1 MNATMLYLILLK
13 ATITTFAGLAS
24 LPVLREDL
32 VVKRHVLT
40 DEQLNTAIVVTR
52 TTPGPVG
59 VYVVSVG
66 YFVDGTAGA
75 IAGWLAMV
83 TPALLIVPLIAFAG
97 PRAHHPRVRGMIQ
110 MVVLASAGLL
120 WATALPPARGAIETR
135 FDVILLVLCLA
146 LMLTRK
152 METIWVVVGAG
163 AITLL
168 VSSLPL
174 FRNP

>member
-1 MNATMLYLILLK
+1 MNAIMLYLILLK

-40 DEQLNTAIVVTR
+40 DEQLNTAVVVTR

-83 TPALLIVPLIAFAG
+83 TPALLIIPLFAFAG
-97 PRAHHPRVRGMIQ
+97 PRAQHPRVLGMIQ

-120 WATALPPARGAIETR
+120 WTTALPLARGAVATR
-135 FDVILLVLCLA
+135 LDVLLLVVCLMV
-146 LMLTRK
+146 LLTRK

-163 AITLL
+163 AVTLL
-168 VSSLPL
+168 SSLPL